1 MEGSILSRLLMGTAG
16 LRRVR
21 ANRVLV
27 VIDAHREKVF
37 SNAAVNAVSAARAS
51 YGFNC
56 PRVILLDPPV
66 MLKARFTDSGTAA
79 GQIENLDY
87 LCQVLEEY
95 RDEFDAVAISSVID
109 VPESYHQEYFDAK
122 GQMVNPWGGVEA
134 MLTHAISSLFNVP
147 SAHSPMFESQEI
159 ANADCGI
166 VDPRMAAEAVSNT
179 FLQCILKG
187 LQRSPRVVVDEK
199 AMHHLGVLTAADI
212 SCVVIPDG
220 CLGLPTLAALEH
232 GIPLI
237 AVRENKNLMRNDLT
251 QLPWAPGQLHVVENY
266 WEAVGVMCAL
276 RAGIVP
282 ESVRRP
288 LEYTKIEI
296 RSREDDTRDSRI
308 RERRTIIK

>member
-27 VIDAHREKVF
+27 VIDAHREEVF

-66 MLKARFTDSGTAA
+66 MLNARFTDSGTAA

-187 LQRSPRVVVDEK
+187 LQRSPSVVVDEK
-199 AMHHLGVLTAADI
+199 AMHHPGVLTAADI

-251 QLPWAPGQLHVVENY
+251 QLPWAPGKLHVVENY